1 MERLRQSLL
10 DAPIVRKEKDGE
22 VYEYFVHP
30 ITDGV
35 PPLDPAVMREV
46 VVGVVR
52 CADVESIDKV
62 VAPEAMGVH
71 IGTAVSL
78 ATDVPLVVVR
88 KRSYGFD
95 GEVSLSQETGYS
107 EGDMF
112 LNAIGEGDRVLLV
125 DDVLSTGGT
134 LSAVH
139 EALESAGAEVVD
151 TVVVIEKGE
160 PPELGFDVESLVRA
174 DVRDGEVVVG
184 EDA

>member
-1 MERLRQSLL
+1 MERLKQSLL
-10 DAPIVRKEKDGE
+10 EAPIVRKEKDGE

-35 PPLDPAVMREV
+35 PPLEPAVMREV

-52 CADVESIDKV
+52 RADVESIDAI

-78 ATDVPLVVVR
+78 SVDVPLVVVR

-95 GEVSLSQETGYS
+95 DEVSVSQVTGYS
-107 EGDMF
+107 EGELY
-112 LNAIGEGDRVLLV
+112 LNGVGEGDRVLLV

-139 EALESAGAEVVD
+139 EALESVGAEVVD

-160 PPELGFDVESLVRA
+160 PPELGFDVKSLVRA
-174 DVRDGEVVVG
+174 DVEDGEVVVG
-184 EDA
+184 